1 MAKLLCTE
9 AASRVIDRSMQIY
22 GGLGMSKDMPFERW
36 YREIRIRRIGEGT
49 SEIQRVV
56 MARDLLNVRSGS

>member
-1 MAKLLCTE
+1 
-9 AASRVIDRSMQIY
+9 
-22 GGLGMSKDMPFERW
+22 MSKDMPFERW